1 MDQTITVCVVP
12 HAILRKLVAGEDPI
26 DLSLPAGSTV
36 LDVCEALG
44 FPKMELVYS
53 RNGQIAAERDVLKD
67 GDRLDI
73 IPAISGG

>member
-1 MDQTITVCVVP
+1 MNETIAICVIP
-12 HAILRKLVAGEDPI
+12 HAILRKLVKGEDPI
-26 DLSLPAGSTV
+26 DLSLPAGATV
-36 LDVCEALG
+36 ADVPEALG

-53 RNGQIAAERDVLKD
+53 LNGQIAAGQDLLKD